1 VPPEFL
7 GAWSFAMRDLLGI
20 SQMQAW
26 VEGRPVSSPHLKTG
40 RLYRWLRHPMY
51 IGVLVGV
58 WATPRMSVGH
68 LLLAW
73 GFTTYVFIAMRLG
86 GTRPRDDLRSQLP
99 PLASNGAIDPP
110 IWEPQA
116 SLGCCTRRQM
126 RGLERVRCKGAE
138 IGLSM

>member
-1 VPPEFL
+1 
-7 GAWSFAMRDLLGI
+7 MRDLLGV

-73 GFTTYVFIAMRLG
+73 GFTTYVFIAMRLR

-99 PLASNGAIDPP
+99 PLASNGGIDPP
-110 IWEPQA
+110 IWGPQA
-116 SLGCCTRRQM
+116 SLGCCACGTIAGSQM
-126 RGLERVRCKGAE
+126 RELERVRRKGAE